1 MKNMRN
7 KKMWN
12 KVLSG
17 MLTATMIVSV
27 SGAVAGASET
37 DAAAEPAAIQTEAV
51 QPEIVQTEAVQTET
65 AQPETAQTETVPAD
79 TVQEIADEA
88 APEAEQE
95 TAAPATGEQKVPE
108 TASAEEAAPATAAEN
123 AAEQKAEE
131 QSSQDQS
138 AADSTV
144 AIETKEIWEAT
155 VPQAP
160 ALNHFKADVRAADYR
175 ADIVAV
181 AESQVGYT
189 EAVSADA
196 QVKASR
202 YGAWYGDP
210 YATPWDSEFACF
222 VLYYAGVPD
231 IPYNADTAVWTQE
244 LQNRGMYFGPSY
256 AAEAGDLVF
265 FMEPD
270 GYFHTG
276 ILVAVN
282 DNEITVIGDI
292 NGVVCKETYSKD
304 DTRIFAYGAVVKE
317 TPADLADKAAEE
329 AAAQEEQAAEESDEI
344 VKAEAQLQASMY
356 ADATET
362 AALSDV
368 AITVSGMLPEN
379 AQAKAWPVVTEVNG
393 EETFAAY
400 QLVIVDENGNEYHSE
415 DADGDAITVT
425 IYDENLTA
433 MLQESEESRC
443 WHKKNAEASETN
455 DLMYAIL
462 EDGGVQF
469 VTEAF

>member
-1 MKNMRN
+1 MRN

-27 SGAVAGASET
+27 SGAVAGASEA
-37 DAAAEPAAIQTEAV
+37 DPAVEPAAIQTEAV
-51 QPEIVQTEAVQTET
+51 QPETVQTEAV
-65 AQPETAQTETVPAD
+65 PA
-79 TVQEIADEA
+79 AAPSA

-95 TAAPATGEQKVPE
+95 TAAPAAGEQKVPE

-276 ILVAVN
+276 LLVAVN

-292 NGVVCKETYSKD
+292 NGVVCKETYSKA

-329 AAAQEEQAAEESDEI
+329 AAAQEEQAAEESNEI

-368 AITVSGMLPEN
+368 AITVSGVLPEN

-425 IYDENLTA
+425 IYDQSLYTR
-433 MLQESEESRC
+433 LQEPQKTHCWRKQDVTGSE
-443 WHKKNAEASETN
+443 HNNIIYTLL
-455 DLMYAIL
+455 D
-462 EDGGVQF
+462 DGGVQF
-469 VTEAF
+469 TTIIL